1 MRRESVSVNHGRA
14 LVADLD
20 PHAMLVDF
28 GVQLD
33 RDPSTPS
40 GFQWSSHGGPP
51 FTLSAGTLTSADV
64 VLGEQRPLGLVLPVF
79 N

>member
-1 MRRESVSVNHGRA
+1 MHYVSKDGPVDE
-14 LVADLD
+14 VA
-20 PHAMLVDF
+20 
-28 GVQLD
+28 VQLD

-40 GFQWSSHGGPP
+40 GFQWSSHGPP
-51 FTLSAGTLTSADV
+51 FALSAGTLTSADV